1 MIDKK
6 ESVKRKYSFK
16 KDSFYTFF
24 IWVWWWLWV

>member
-16 KDSFYTFF
+16 KDSFYTFLF
-24 IWVWWWLWV
+24 EFDDGSE